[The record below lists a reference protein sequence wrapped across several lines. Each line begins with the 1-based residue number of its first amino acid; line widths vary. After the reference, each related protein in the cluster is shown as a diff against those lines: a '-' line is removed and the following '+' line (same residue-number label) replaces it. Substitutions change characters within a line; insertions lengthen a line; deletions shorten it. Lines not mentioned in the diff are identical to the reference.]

1 MKMRMTNKKL
11 AFMVGM
17 ALSAGIT
24 FGIAPGDAY
33 AYTSVGYFEDE
44 VGAPGSTRVNKVYI
58 VTMHD
63 GTKQQTTD
71 VDKAVAWMKASLS
84 AESEASAIDFS
95 LWKDKSGAVAT
106 GAINAFQNALAG
118 QSVGIA
124 KGQTLGI
131 TSADGNAYA
140 LTANGDAAGSV
151 EFASGGTIKIVSDMA
166 SVGVVGAG
174 ASTTKIDVASGAT
187 LGAIA
192 TVGTNTNSIQI
203 SGDGKVEAVGVGN
216 TCTVSTSGGATIDNL
231 AVVSGGSLSTDSSL
245 SVGSLMVAEGAS
257 LDASSGSVIATN
269 LNVAGS
275 LAANSNIAADTV
287 NVASTA
293 VIADGTTLTAD
304 SVQIAS
310 GAGIASGTAVNA
322 DNLVVDANTSATVL
336 GGIAFQDK
344 AGSAKPKNV
353 SFANGLPSKAQVEA
367 LVTAGAI
374 EDTEEAKN
382 KIMEASV
389 NSASEAVAKAN
400 PFVEKLPTADYIA
413 NNSDLTDAQKA
424 KLTEAV
430 QQAGKTVAAPGVT
443 SARAATAITNVLT
456 NNVVN
461 RTAEIRGF
469 ASAVDEGRPAPDK
482 MWFQYKHTN
491 MDVDGG
497 DVYSKST
504 INTNNFQL
512 GYDTQVGANDY
523 LGAYIGT
530 TTGNADFNGPAQNGR
545 IDIENSF
552 DFGVY
557 GTHMLPNDQY
567 IDYMIHTGKFDSK
580 LNSDVKYG
588 TNDTGAMVGYG
599 AKIAQNDRLTLNPYI
614 QLAYDK
620 ISVDSYYAGPNYIKS
635 DDSNNWTAK
644 LGLNLIDASGL
655 YGGVAYSRGLSGSYN
670 AYINGVSMPTNDYNA
685 NVLYL
690 SLGYR
695 ASMAKNA
702 VLDLSMEKTFMDYKG
717 WTAAGKVN
725 FYF

>member
-1 MKMRMTNKKL
+1 MKMRMTNKRL

-24 FGIAPGDAY
+24 FGIAPGDVY
-33 AYTSVGYFEDE
+33 AADFTIVDGEYYQDGNLITVDGENP
-44 VGAPGSTRVNKVYI
+44 VGASDIQEWFKDYIGNEGSVASFGSSGDAVEIAGTDIQSLGKGASITIAGQGGSYSTFIASGEDAAKSLKYENEAWNVTGIDKI
-58 VTMHD
+58 VAHV
-63 GTKQQTTD
+63 G
-71 VDKAVAWMKASLS
+71 
-84 AESEASAIDFS
+84 
-95 LWKDKSGAVAT
+95 
-106 GAINAFQNALAG
+106 AG
-118 QSVGIA
+118 QSENLPISGTVNTLVVSGADATAGSLELRGTFSVENLIVGEN
-124 KGQTLGI
+124 GNLQL
-131 TSADGNAYA
+131 GNA
-140 LTANGDAAGSV
+140 
-151 EFASGGTIKIVSDMA
+151 SG
-166 SVGVVGAG
+166 
-174 ASTTKIDVASGAT
+174 TKPAEV
-187 LGAIA
+187 
-192 TVGTNTNSIQI
+192 TVGSFVLE
-203 SGDGKVEAVGVGN
+203 K
-216 TCTVSTSGGATIDNL
+216 GATIWNGDSGHPDGYEGDTPTIKVGTLSIDASDPNMASQVANL
-231 AVVSGGSLSTDSSL
+231 NIAKKDSSTPV
-245 SVGSLMVAEGAS
+245 SVAFTNGAPSEELLAAVKGAVAEGAMEEGA
-257 LDASSGSVIATN
+257 LEEAVAEAAKAELT
-269 LNVAGS
+269 NVAG
-275 LAANSNIAADTV
+275 
-287 NVASTA
+287 
-293 VIADGTTLTAD
+293 
-304 SVQIAS
+304 
-310 GAGIASGTAVNA
+310 
-322 DNLVVDANTSATVL
+322 
-336 GGIAFQDK
+336 
-344 AGSAKPKNV
+344 
-353 SFANGLPSKAQVEA
+353 
-367 LVTAGAI
+367 
-374 EDTEEAKN
+374 
-382 KIMEASV
+382 
-389 NSASEAVAKAN
+389 AN
-400 PFVEKLPTADYIA
+400 PFTTKLPSADEIA
-413 NNSDLTDAQKA
+413 KKALDDAGKA

-430 QQAGKTVAAPGVT
+430 REAGKTAAAPGVT
-443 SARAATAITNVLT
+443 SARAAAAITNVLT

-497 DVYSKST
+497 DIYSKST

-512 GYDTQVGANDY
+512 GYDTQIGTNDY

-552 DFGVY
+552 DFVVY